1 MSVIKNETA
10 NTLEVRT
17 RYTDWTGARKQ
28 KTKRGFIRKADAV
41 EWEQNFQLKAS
52 QNVDMTFGDFV
63 DTYIEDMKPR
73 LRENTAPD
81 IVAWQNE
88 IMRHKDAHET
98 INRNNYIL
106 KRSVLITGCECP

>member
-1 MSVIKNETA
+1 MEIEKKKLLTVKDVKEVLGVSESMAYMIIKELN
-10 NTLEVRT
+10 
-17 RYTDWTGARKQ
+17 DQ
-28 KTKRGFIRKADAV
+28 M
-41 EWEQNFQLKAS
+41 KAS

-73 LRENTAPD
+73 LREITAPD

>member
-52 QNVDMTFGDFV
+52 QNVDMTANCATDRTV
-63 DTYIEDMKPR
+63 
-73 LRENTAPD
+73 LRSKT
-81 IVAWQNE
+81 
-88 IMRHKDAHET
+88 DAEQSERT
-98 INRNNYIL
+98 L
-106 KRSVLITGCECP
+106 